1 MRIPDSKNPRMVDNK
16 VNAVSPGVRRLL
28 ARMDM
33 RRAWQEIH
41 NPWWKMVYKRQS
53 RSYGITTH
61 ETNCKICPM
70 VYSRMCDSSHMANC
84 YQCAV

>member
-1 MRIPDSKNPRMVDNK
+1 MVDNK

-41 NPWWKMVYKRQS
+41 NPWWKMVYKRAESQLWNT
-53 RSYGITTH
+53 Y
-61 ETNCKICPM
+61 
-70 VYSRMCDSSHMANC
+70 A
-84 YQCAV
+84 